1 MNKHAASGYSLFTHC
16 SFDTTKKKH
25 YLSGEDCRKNFCK
38 DLRVH
43 ATEIINYEKKKG
55 NFVIIMTMTKSITVI
70 KLENIE
76 VLHIICII

>member
-1 MNKHAASGYSLFTHC
+1 MQRLVIHYLHIAHLIPQ
-16 SFDTTKKKH
+16 KKQH

-76 VLHIICII
+76 LLHIICII

>member
-43 ATEIINYEKKKG
+43 ATEIINYEKKRKFRDY
-55 NFVIIMTMTKSITVI
+55 NDNDK
-70 KLENIE
+70 KYYC
-76 VLHIICII
+76 H

>member
-1 MNKHAASGYSLFTHC
+1 MQRLVIHYLHIAHLIPQ
-16 SFDTTKKKH
+16 KKKH
-25 YLSGEDCRKNFCK
+25 YLCGEDCRKNFCK

-76 VLHIICII
+76 LLHIICII